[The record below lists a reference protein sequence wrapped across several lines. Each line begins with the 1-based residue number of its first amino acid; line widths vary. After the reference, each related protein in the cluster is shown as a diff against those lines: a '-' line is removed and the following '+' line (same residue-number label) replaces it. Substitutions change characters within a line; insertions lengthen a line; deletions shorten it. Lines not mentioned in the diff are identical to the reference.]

1 MASKWHFNDF
11 RHVPCRQVLG
21 QALMTKHAQCSPTN
35 LKETTLWQGHF
46 CQVHVSNCKETDSF
60 GAITSIGHQNAK
72 DLKLMGLPNEKSKHV
87 STAIMYTMSE
97 IETCIFT
104 LPIEGTWWNMME
116 HGKGWNLHKPTSG
129 YRTSGQQETWWT
141 PMVQHVQCNF
151 HQAAC
156 PVAFDTWLNSA
167 SSSIVATWNGT
178 ADFDFVDFSAIC
190 RSSANITR

>member
-104 LPIEGTWWNMME
+104 LPIEGTWWNMAKDETSTSQLLGTEPLANKKPGE
-116 HGKGWNLHKPTSG
+116 HQWFSMFNATS
-129 YRTSGQQETWWT
+129 TKQL
-141 PMVQHVQCNF
+141 VQWHLT
-151 HQAAC
+151 H
-156 PVAFDTWLNSA
+156 
-167 SSSIVATWNGT
+167 G
-178 ADFDFVDFSAIC
+178 
-190 RSSANITR
+190 